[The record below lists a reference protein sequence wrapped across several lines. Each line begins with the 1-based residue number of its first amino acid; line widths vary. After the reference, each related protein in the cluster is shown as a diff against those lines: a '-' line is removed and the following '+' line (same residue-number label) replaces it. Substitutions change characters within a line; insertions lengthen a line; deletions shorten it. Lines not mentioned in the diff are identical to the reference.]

1 MPKRQLFD
9 RFPCDR
15 EPLEAFSHEIRKAG
29 RQSGRQSLVCMSR
42 RSKAAAV
49 GAWP

>member
-1 MPKRQLFD
+1 MMPKRQLFD
-9 RFPCDR
+9 RFPCDL
-15 EPLEAFSHEIRKAG
+15 EPLEASSHEIRE
-29 RQSGRQSLVCMSR
+29 SGRQSLVRMSR